1 MKKQSARGRKRSPS
15 PLGNIL
21 RTACVFIL
29 ALVVGLLMPDAVLA
43 IQDLGAS
50 RMNEAVDLGEG
61 ALSLT
66 SDSARI
72 EKLRAASRMMSA
84 YSMEGTDLIT
94 LNSQGRFMTAQD
106 AIGLF
111 DQVWALVQGSGLN
124 AGEYDKY
131 ESYGAT
137 PVFMLSEDNNA
148 SGICWIVSFG
158 TAWDE
163 EELEQSIS
171 YLVDDTTGM
180 ILSAACYGP
189 SNYAEG
195 TAQPPDLSEG
205 ISRLAERFADGQ
217 GFGATRTEVEAPAV
231 RNPRVNTYYVNFI
244 QNDELLYQMPVSV
257 SPGSWSINQLGP
269 V

>member
-1 MKKQSARGRKRSPS
+1 MKRPSKRGRKKTSSPMW
-15 PLGNIL
+15 NIL

-29 ALVVGLLMPDAVLA
+29 ALTVGLLMPDAVLA
-43 IQDLGAS
+43 IQDLSAG
-50 RMNEAVDLGEG
+50 RMNEVVDLGDG

-106 AIGLF
+106 AVGLF
-111 DQVWALVQGSGLN
+111 DEVWALVQGTGLN
-124 AGEYDKY
+124 AGDYDKY

-189 SNYAEG
+189 SNYSSG
-195 TAQPPDLSEG
+195 IAQPPDLSEG
-205 ISRLAERFADGQ
+205 IGRLAESFAASQ
-217 GFGATRTEVEAPAV
+217 GFGATKTEVEAPIE
-231 RNPRVNTYYVNFI
+231 RNPRVNTYYVNFM
-244 QNDELLYQMPVSV
+244 QDSELLYQMPVSV
-257 SPGSWSINQLGP
+257 SPDSWSINQLA
-269 V
+269 